1 VRIIIN
7 NKVCVMNNTQLAGD
21 QSALLLGALTHL
33 SQYLH
38 SGCPRSVHHAR
49 LLLDQLED
57 IAGCE
62 EVALSRMLI
71 DRVLADQPR

>member
-1 VRIIIN
+1 
-7 NKVCVMNNTQLAGD
+7 MDNTQVAGD
-21 QSALLLGALTHL
+21 QRALLLGALTHL

-49 LLLDQLED
+49 LLLDQLDD
-57 IAGCE
+57 IDGCE

-71 DRVLADQPR
+71 DRVLSDQAR